1 MSSRGRYE
9 HYHAIFDQM
18 QQRKENVFRIAEE
31 REAKMRAKLQER
43 GVVERYGCLPFEVT
57 CVLL

>member
-18 QQRKENVFRIAEE
+18 QQQKENVRAAEE
-31 REAKMRAKLQER
+31 REAKLRAKLQDR
-43 GVVERYGCLPFEVT
+43 GVAERYGYLLLEVT